1 MALFKPFR
9 GTRATLDSQELHD
22 GYAYFCTDDGSFHID
37 YVDSDG
43 NLQRKQINAE
53 EAEKLTGYTIA
64 TSLLYASDTRIPTA
78 KAVQNS
84 LNTLQRKIVHAD
96 LATNDDSKHSYVKN
110 RTHWIEYEKGEE
122 LVSFSFNAETSYVN
136 GYRALSYDEDAEAA
150 ITLLKTLL
158 VEGTMYIVVH
168 NNIEYEC
175 VVSHG
180 FMSDEIYLGN
190 MWISSS
196 AKEDTEEQFLIR
208 PNENGYDHFVSIG
221 AGIQSIAIYA
231 ANEIIHPLDEKFLP
245 EAIAYTSD
253 VDEIKALVGDT
264 SVSEQI
270 NTALNSH
277 VVSWND
283 LNDKPFETVYAYN
296 ISSDGN
302 EEGLLSYMGFYKVSD
317 LVPSIED
324 FANGFIFKAAHDS
337 VEQFYTK
344 DDVSVGDMFWGA
356 SAIKFKEGPY
366 FAVVQEDATSSNGQ
380 TTLTKGVYFMST
392 MGFAHTLK
400 IGGVDIIHDECISD
414 AIARVGDIPEQTQSD
429 WNQTDETATD
439 YVKNRPCGR
448 YAAKE
453 VYSGTVTGFTSLSYA
468 TTPTWSAIVPT
479 GVGIPEYGQ
488 VYDVTID
495 GITYRGTAVQETT
508 FAEPA
513 IGTTEVYYYPNEQ
526 HPYTIIFRENEFE
539 VHVQIEGDSH
549 TIEFNRVDSI
559 KKLSMVFLPDELI
572 TEGELKKARS
582 NWAQN
587 DSTALD
593 YIHNRTHYDA
603 EVSNVIADEQ
613 EVTYTYDSSLNYSTP
628 TSHGKVTTVSDIRLV
643 VGNQYVVTIDG
654 QEYTA
659 TAQSGTDSMESNCPF
674 LFVDFDTVIC
684 FFIHELRD
692 HESYGCIAVE
702 VYNAI
707 QRTNMT
713 HSFTIKI
720 EEKSL
725 QTVPLDEKYIPSTI
739 ARVSEI
745 AEHTTNTSNPHNV
758 TAEQVG
764 IYIGSDEPTDENIK
778 VWINTSEEG
787 TGVIPLLPR
796 ITTITLVE
804 ANWVGNSAPYS
815 QVVEIPSATAV
826 SKIDL
831 QPTVSQIIELQNA
844 DIAFMAENLD
854 GVITVYSFGGKP
866 SANMTM
872 QVMLTEVSYV

>member
-37 YVDSDG
+37 YVDENG

-53 EAEKLTGYTIA
+53 EAEKLTGYDIATVLNASDAEIPTSGAVYDAIKNLADTAVGESLEGQTLTLSDGSTVTASEGAEIFNDYRMPTYNSYSFMSAGNIASGAYSHAEGSGNLASGDKSHAEGIQVVASGEGSHAEGYRAKATGLYSHAEGVETVASGIYSHAEGQKTQATASNAHAEGQNTIASGRDSHAEGGRDTQIRDANGNVMSTTSSGYASHAEGVGTLAGGSASHAEGRGTIA
-64 TSLLYASDTRIPTA
+64 TS
-78 KAVQNS
+78 KNQ
-84 LNTLQRKIVHAD
+84 HAQG
-96 LATNDDSKHSYVKN
+96 K
-110 RTHWIEYEKGEE
+110 
-122 LVSFSFNAETSYVN
+122 FNI
-136 GYRALSYDEDAEAA
+136 EDAEEKYAH
-150 ITLLKTLL
+150 IT
-158 VEGTMYIVVH
+158 
-168 NNIEYEC
+168 
-175 VVSHG
+175 
-180 FMSDEIYLGN
+180 GN
-190 MWISSS
+190 GSS
-196 AKEDTEEQFLIR
+196 
-208 PNENGYDHFVSIG
+208 
-221 AGIQSIAIYA
+221 
-231 ANEIIHPLDEKFLP
+231 
-245 EAIAYTSD
+245 TS
-253 VDEIKALVGDT
+253 KR
-264 SVSEQI
+264 
-270 NTALNSH
+270 
-277 VVSWND
+277 
-283 LNDKPFETVYAYN
+283 
-296 ISSDGN
+296 
-302 EEGLLSYMGFYKVSD
+302 
-317 LVPSIED
+317 
-324 FANGFIFKAAHDS
+324 
-337 VEQFYTK
+337 
-344 DDVSVGDMFWGA
+344 
-356 SAIKFKEGPY
+356 
-366 FAVVQEDATSSNGQ
+366 SN
-380 TTLTKGVYFMST
+380 
-392 MGFAHTLK
+392 AHTLDWSGNAWFAGNVY
-400 IGGVDIIHDECISD
+400 IGGTGQDDASAKKLITDADI
-414 AIARVGDIPEQTQSD
+414 QQSD
-429 WNQTDETATD
+429 WDQTDETATD

-495 GITYRGTAVQETT
+495 GITYRGATVQETT

-539 VHVQIEGDSH
+539 VHVQTEGDSH

-559 KKLSMVFLPDELI
+559 KKLSMEFLPNELI
-572 TEGELKKARS
+572 TEGELKKVRS

-603 EVSNVIADEQ
+603 EVSDVIADEQ

-628 TSHGKVTTVSDIRLV
+628 TSHGKVTTVSDTRLV
-643 VGNQYVVTIDG
+643 VDNTYVVTIDG
-654 QEYTA
+654 VEYVA
-659 TAQSGTDSMESNCPF
+659 TAQSGSDSMAGKCPF
-674 LFVDFDTVIC
+674 LFVDCGGVLGY
-684 FFIHELRD
+684 FINELRD
-692 HESYGCIAVE
+692 NESYGCIAVE
-702 VYNAI
+702 VYNQI
-707 QRTNMT
+707 QRTNVT
-713 HSFTIKI
+713 TTFTIKI
-720 EEKSL
+720 EEK
-725 QTVPLDEKYIPSTI
+725 TTTAVPLPERFIPDTI
-739 ARVSEI
+739 ARTSDINTQMEEVNNHI
-745 AEHTTNTSNPHNV
+745 ADTANPHNV

-764 IYIGSDEPTDENIK
+764 IYIGPNAPTNPNIK
-778 VWINTSEEG
+778 VWINTTEEG

-796 ITTITLVE
+796 VTTITLVE

-815 QVVEIPSATAV
+815 QVVEIPTATAV